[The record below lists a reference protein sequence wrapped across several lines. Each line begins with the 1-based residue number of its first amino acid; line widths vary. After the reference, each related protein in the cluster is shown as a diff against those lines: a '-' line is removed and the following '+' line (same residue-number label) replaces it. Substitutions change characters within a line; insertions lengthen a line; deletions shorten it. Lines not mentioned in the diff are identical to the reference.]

1 MVQRKDSTHPVPA
14 INLKQV
20 PEGKVL
26 LLRNVRAGGA
36 ISIRSGQRGLEADPD
51 ITLERRHEIVV
62 PATWATSSS
71 DLKKFLS
78 KDWLE
83 VQWVDEDYQIRT
95 IPIPDEAPAEILA
108 NLNKNARQFA
118 FDNIAM
124 QGDLDLA
131 LSAVNTQVNQPEPRD
146 RMVDARYMRET
157 FFYVLE
163 LADWL
168 EERIDNRPKI
178 HSAIKAAKT
187 KIRDM

>member
-124 QGDLDLA
+124 QGDLNLA
-131 LSAVNTQVNQPEPRD
+131 LSAVNTQVHQPEPRAS
-146 RMVDARYMRET
+146 MVDTRYMRET
-157 FFYVLE
+157 FYYVLE

-168 EERIDNRPKI
+168 ETRIDNRPKI